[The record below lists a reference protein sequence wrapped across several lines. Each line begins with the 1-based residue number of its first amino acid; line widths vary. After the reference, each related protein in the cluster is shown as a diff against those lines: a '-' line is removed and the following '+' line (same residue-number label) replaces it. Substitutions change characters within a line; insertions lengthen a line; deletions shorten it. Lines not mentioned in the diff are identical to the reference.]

1 MEAAAST
8 EIFGYSFGASSIPI
22 SPVSVADLEDIK
34 AAAGFT
40 SEDECHLRLAGEVL
54 GGQATAIVEHWRN
67 QIIARNPN
75 LARHSRAPE
84 GTSLPQYLQAS
95 NRRFEQWILDTCTR
109 PYDQDW
115 INYQQEIAARHMISK
130 KNVTDHVRSTSH
142 VPFRHI
148 VAFVAVMNQTIKS
161 YLATTGEDS
170 EVVERMHQAWCK
182 SMQIQIALW
191 TKAYSDAR
199 QTDQW

>member
-1 MEAAAST
+1 MKAAST
-8 EIFGYSFGASSIPI
+8 EISGYSFGASSVPI
-22 SPVSVADLEDIK
+22 SRVSVADLEEIK
-34 AAAGFT
+34 TTAGFT
-40 SEDECHLRLAGEVL
+40 SEDEVHLRLAGEIL

-75 LARHSRAPE
+75 LARHSRTPE
-84 GTSLPQYLQAS
+84 GTLLPQYLQAS
-95 NRRFEQWILDTCTR
+95 NRRFEQWVVDTCMR

-148 VAFVAVMNQTIKS
+148 VAFVAVMNQTIRP
-161 YLATTGEDS
+161 YLAATGQAG

-191 TKAYSDAR
+191 AKAYADTR
-199 QTDQW
+199 ETDQW